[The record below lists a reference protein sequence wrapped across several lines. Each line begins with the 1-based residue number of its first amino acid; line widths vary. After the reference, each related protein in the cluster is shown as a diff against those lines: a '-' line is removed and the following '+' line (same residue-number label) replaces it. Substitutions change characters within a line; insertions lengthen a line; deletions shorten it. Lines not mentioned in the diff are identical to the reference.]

1 VTRIVV
7 TGVGAIT
14 PLGIGADAYWSGLL
28 EGRSGISYIDA
39 FDTSE
44 LEVKIG
50 GQVRDFNPRD
60 FMDFKVAKRM
70 DRFAQFAVAASK
82 EALDQAQLAVTDDN
96 RERIAVVINTGGGGI
111 PAIETEVSNMVRR
124 GPKAVHMLLIPI
136 FAPNMASC
144 QVSMAFGIHGPSV
157 TSVAACAAGVQ
168 AFIDAVNLLKRGEA
182 DVAITGGT
190 EAGLTP
196 VALASLA
203 SMTALTRRNDPP
215 EAASRPFD
223 SGRDGFVFSEGSAVM
238 VLETEEHA
246 LARGAHIIAEVV
258 GGAMT
263 SDAYHITAPAPG
275 GAGAA
280 RAMKRAM
287 DWNGIDPTSVD
298 FVAAHATATDVGDV
312 AETEA
317 LKSAFGDHAYNLQ
330 ISANKGAIGHL
341 LGAAGATSSLN
352 AVLAIRDQIAP
363 PTINLTDP
371 DPRCDLNYTPLKAVE
386 RKVSVSMAN
395 GFGFGGQNAVCL
407 FRAYDS

>member
-1 VTRIVV
+1 MTRIVV
-7 TGVGAIT
+7 TGLGAIT
-14 PLGIGADAYWSGLL
+14 PLGIGAEAYWSALL

-82 EALDQAQLAVTDDN
+82 EALDQAQLTVTDDN

-182 DVAITGGT
+182 DVAITGGA

-203 SMTALTRRNDPP
+203 SMTALTKRNDPP
-215 EAASRPFD
+215 EAASR
-223 SGRDGFVFSEGSAVM
+223 
-238 VLETEEHA
+238 
-246 LARGAHIIAEVV
+246 
-258 GGAMT
+258 
-263 SDAYHITAPAPG
+263 
-275 GAGAA
+275 
-280 RAMKRAM
+280 
-287 DWNGIDPTSVD
+287 
-298 FVAAHATATDVGDV
+298 
-312 AETEA
+312 
-317 LKSAFGDHAYNLQ
+317 
-330 ISANKGAIGHL
+330 
-341 LGAAGATSSLN
+341 
-352 AVLAIRDQIAP
+352 
-363 PTINLTDP
+363 
-371 DPRCDLNYTPLKAVE
+371 
-386 RKVSVSMAN
+386 
-395 GFGFGGQNAVCL
+395 
-407 FRAYDS
+407 

>member
-1 VTRIVV
+1 VTRIVI

-14 PLGIGADAYWSGLL
+14 PLGIGAATYWDGILN
-28 EGRSGISYIDA
+28 GRSGISYIDA
-39 FDTSE
+39 FDTTD
-44 LEVKIG
+44 LDVKIG

-82 EALDQAQLAVTDDN
+82 EAIEHANLTINDDN
-96 RERIAVVINTGGGGI
+96 RDRIAVVINTGGGGI
-111 PAIETEVSNMVRR
+111 PAIENEVSNMVRR
-124 GPKAVHMLLIPI
+124 GPKAVHMLLIPM
-136 FAPNMASC
+136 FSPNMASC
-144 QVSMAFGIHGPSV
+144 QVSMNFGIHGPSV

-168 AFIDAVNLLKRGEA
+168 AFIDAANLLRRGDA

-203 SMTALTRRNDPP
+203 TMTALTKRNDPP
-215 EAASRPFD
+215 QEASRPFD
-223 SGRDGFVFSEGSAVM
+223 TARDGFVFSEGSAVM

-246 LARGAHIIAEVV
+246 LARGANIIAEVI

-275 GAGAA
+275 GAGAS
-280 RAMKRAM
+280 RAMIQAM
-287 DWNGIDPTSVD
+287 ARHHIDPTTLD

-317 LKSAFGDHAYNLQ
+317 LKTAFGDHAKNLQ

-352 AVLAIRDQIAP
+352 AILAIRDQIAP
-363 PTINLTDP
+363 PTINLTNQ
-371 DPRCDLNYTPLKAVE
+371 DPRCDLNYTPLVPVE
-386 RKVSVSMAN
+386 KRIKVSMAN

-407 FRAYDS
+407 FRAYES

>member
-1 VTRIVV
+1 MTRIVV
-7 TGVGAIT
+7 TGLGAIT
-14 PLGIGADAYWSGLL
+14 PLGIGAEAYWSALL

-82 EALDQAQLAVTDDN
+82 EALDQAQLTVTDDN

-182 DVAITGGT
+182 DVAITGGA

-203 SMTALTRRNDPP
+203 SMTALTKRNDPP

-246 LARGAHIIAEVV
+246 LARGANIIAEVV

-317 LKSAFGDHAYNLQ
+317 LKTAFGDHAWNLQ

-352 AVLAIRDQIAP
+352 AVLAIRDHIAP

-371 DPRCDLNYTPLKAVE
+371 DPRCDLNYTPLKAVKRE
-386 RKVSVSMAN
+386 ISVSMAN

>member
-1 VTRIVV
+1 VTRVV
-7 TGVGAIT
+7 ITGVGAIT
-14 PLGIGADAYWSGLL
+14 PLGIGAEAYWSNLL
-28 EGRSGISYIDA
+28 DGQSGISYIDA
-39 FDTSE
+39 FDTTD
-44 LEVKIG
+44 LDVKIG
-50 GQVRDFNPRD
+50 GQVRDFSPRD
-60 FMDFKVAKRM
+60 FMDFKAAKRM
-70 DRFAQFAVAASK
+70 DRFAQFAVAASR
-82 EALDQAQLAVTDDN
+82 EAIEQAKLTITDEN

-111 PAIETEVSNMVRR
+111 PAIESEVTNMVRR

-144 QVSMAFGIHGPSV
+144 QVSMTFDIHGPSI

-168 AFIDAVNLLKRGEA
+168 SFIDAVNLLKRGEA

-203 SMTALTRRNDPP
+203 SMTALTKRNDPP
-215 EAASRPFD
+215 AEASRPFD
-223 SGRDGFVFSEGSAVM
+223 SARDGFVFSEGSAVM

-246 LARGAHIIAEVV
+246 LARGAHIIAEVI

-280 RAMKRAM
+280 RAMHRALT
-287 DWNGIDPTSVD
+287 WNNIDPTSVD
-298 FVAAHATATDVGDV
+298 FVAAHATATEVGDI

-317 LKSAFGDHAYNLQ
+317 LKTTFGDHAYKLQ

-352 AVLAIRDQIAP
+352 AVFAIRDHIAP
-363 PTINLTDP
+363 PTINLTNQ
-371 DPRCDLNYTPLKAVE
+371 DPRCDLNYTPLVPVK
-386 RKVSVSMAN
+386 KVIKTSMAN

-407 FRAYDS
+407 FRAYES

>member
-7 TGVGAIT
+7 TGLGAIT
-14 PLGIGADAYWSGLL
+14 PLGIGAEAYWSALL

-82 EALDQAQLAVTDDN
+82 EALDQAQLTVTDDN

-182 DVAITGGT
+182 DVAITGGA

-203 SMTALTRRNDPP
+203 SMTALTKRNDPP

-246 LARGAHIIAEVV
+246 LARGANIIAEVV

-317 LKSAFGDHAYNLQ
+317 LKTAFGDHAWNLQ

-352 AVLAIRDQIAP
+352 AVLAIRDHIAP

-371 DPRCDLNYTPLKAVE
+371 DPRCDLNYTPLKAVKRE
-386 RKVSVSMAN
+386 ISVSMAN